1 MKTSEGLMICES
13 ALILASFLKQVSKV
27 FTLAIKDSWQN
38 RMKVALPNRLAVITV
53 SMSCPPKVLLPGIT
67 IIQPRLQPEIPKLG
81 HLVSIFGPS
90 MTQQPVVGFF
100 TSFSNRF
107 GLKFLKVFDEGR
119 ELGQTLGYK

>member
-53 SMSCPPKVLLPGIT
+53 SMSCPPKVLLPGT

-81 HLVSIFGPS
+81 HLVSIFW
-90 MTQQPVVGFF
+90 TQPVVGFF